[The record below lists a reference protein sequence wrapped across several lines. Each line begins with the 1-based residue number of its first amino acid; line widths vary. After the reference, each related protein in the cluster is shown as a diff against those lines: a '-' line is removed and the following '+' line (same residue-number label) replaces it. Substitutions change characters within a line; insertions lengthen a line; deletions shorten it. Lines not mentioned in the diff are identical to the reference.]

1 MKRIDYRVSGMTCG
15 HCAAGVTAE
24 VNAVPGVTEVSVDLK
39 SDTVRVTGT
48 RLDDALLRSAIER
61 AGYEAASSG
70 AV

>member
-1 MKRIDYRVSGMTCG
+1 MNRIDYRVSGMTCG

-24 VNAVPGVTEVSVDLK
+24 VHAVPGVTEVSVDLK

-48 RLDDALLRSAIER
+48 SLDDALLRSAIER
-61 AGYEAASSG
+61 AGYEAASSL